1 MAAADADV
9 HLVFDCAGLQR
20 GQQLVHIRE
29 QEVGGAHQ
37 LHVER
42 GVQHVRRRHALMHE
56 ARLILP
62 TMFGQVGQEG
72 DDVMF
77 GDGLDLV
84 DAGDVEFDVFG
95 LPHGVGVFARDHAQI
110 GLGVAGMGLDLVPD
124 AEFGLGRPNGDHVGA
139 AVSGDHRGVPFGL
152 RVCSVRLDWS
162 ADGNKEHGMRY
173 ICTVLVMIAKPAFAD
188 RWVKLDGADVSIG
201 RSRGVG

>member
-1 MAAADADV
+1 MDKARFRTSND
-9 HLVFDCAGLQR
+9 F
-20 GQQLVHIRE
+20 RE
-29 QEVGGAHQ
+29 VRE
-37 LHVER
+37 ER
-42 GVQHVRRRHALMHE
+42 
-56 ARLILP
+56 
-62 TMFGQVGQEG
+62 
-72 DDVMF
+72 DNVMF

-84 DAGDVEFDVFG
+84 DSGDVKFNVFRFPNSG
-95 LPHGVGVFARDHAQI
+95 GTFARDHSKVR
-110 GLGVAGMGLDLVPD
+110 LGIAGMGFDLVPD

-173 ICTVLVMIAKPAFAD
+173 ICTVLVMIAEPAFAD
-188 RWVKLDGADVSIG
+188 RRVKLDGADVSIG

>member
-1 MAAADADV
+1 
-9 HLVFDCAGLQR
+9 
-20 GQQLVHIRE
+20 
-29 QEVGGAHQ
+29 
-37 LHVER
+37 
-42 GVQHVRRRHALMHE
+42 MHE
-56 ARLILP
+56 AGLGTADDLGEMCKKRNDVVL
-62 TMFGQVGQEG
+62 G
-72 DDVMF
+72 DSFDF
-77 GDGLDLV
+77 V
-84 DAGDVEFDVFG
+84 DAGDVEFDILG
-95 LPHGVGVFARDHAQI
+95 LPDGGSAFGGDDAEC
-110 GLGVAGMGLDLVPD
+110 GLCVAGVSFDLVPD